1 MVFNAV
7 IVNEVVAVNN
17 TVAVVVFDVAV
28 EVQVRES
35 ARVVVVLVV

>member
-7 IVNEVVAVNN
+7 IVNEVEAVNN

-28 EVQVRES
+28 EVQVRVS